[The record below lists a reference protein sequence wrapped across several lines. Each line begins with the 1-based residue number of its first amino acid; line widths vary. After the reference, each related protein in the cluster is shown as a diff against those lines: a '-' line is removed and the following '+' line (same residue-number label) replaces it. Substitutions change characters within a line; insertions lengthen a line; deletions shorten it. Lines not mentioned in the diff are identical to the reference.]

1 MSYTRPDNTVSI
13 QALAKACGVSRST
26 ILRMENEGLLNPAY
40 TDPDSGY
47 RYYST
52 GNLAQVVR
60 ILNYQ
65 SLGFTKK
72 EISEFLTD
80 PDILRKN
87 IDRLNEKYNTIL
99 RELDRLTVMTRTD
112 ESYIIRLQE
121 VKGGPYL
128 RFSKTMVY
136 NPLNVYLYTRE
147 CLERFMAMKLTGLTG
162 HPMHIFPEGNPI
174 GFFDDKVH
182 DCNLLIP
189 VKEESYPGQEI
200 ITIEPS
206 LALILSCNCNIFD
219 CERYFHALWEE
230 AEKLG
235 YKPES
240 HVRIV
245 AFPEIVSYSRTDDHI
260 HPMMLGMH
268 VS

>member
-1 MSYTRPDNTVSI
+1 MKRKDDQSYTTLRNIESIGVRAEKDHVLPSAVLTSVIVLTTVFC
-13 QALAKACGVSRST
+13 LTK
-26 ILRMENEGLLNPAY
+26 LLIDSFHVFTY
-40 TDPDSGY
+40 TDSG
-47 RYYST
+47 SIH
-52 GNLAQVVR
+52 VH
-60 ILNYQ
+60 
-65 SLGFTKK
+65 FTKK

-99 RELDRLTVMTRTD
+99 RELDRLTVLTRSD
-112 ESYIIRLQE
+112 GSYIIRLQE

-136 NPLNVYLYTRE
+136 NPRNVYLYARE

-162 HPMHIFPEGNPI
+162 RPMHIFPEGNPI

-206 LALILSCNCNIFD
+206 LALILSCNCNIYD

-245 AFPEIVSYSRTDDHI
+245 AFPEILSYSRTDDHI